1 MSVYNFAKV
10 RTDSVLFYAQFVSEP
25 NTYTNYSTTFPAK
38 NKRFQHLFLSFFVHS
53 FECLFWVFRHP
64 HDLYILSSEE
74 DEVGVDLL
82 DLVGFLEGFGVEFH
96 LELVAVLELA

>member
-1 MSVYNFAKV
+1 M

-38 NKRFQHLFLSFFVHS
+38 NKRFQHLFFSFFVHY
-53 FECLFWVFRHP
+53 FEYLFLVSLHP
-64 HDLYILSSEE
+64 HNLYFLASEE

-82 DLVGFLEGFGVEFH
+82 DLIGFLEGFGIEFH